1 MLACLKSLIVYLIF
15 LSIIFMYIIFPNII
29 CIDSHYVIVKGF
41 SWGLNINS

>member
-29 CIDSHYVIVKGF
+29 FIDSHYVIVKGF
-41 SWGLNINS
+41 SWWIEY